1 MSMKSKQRIF
11 WIFWIFFWLVA
22 GLIVTSWGVGIWASL
37 EVIKI
42 IQVDGLKS
50 LVDTIWLGTK

>member
-1 MSMKSKQRIF
+1 MNMKSKQRIF
-11 WIFWIFFWLVA
+11 WIFFWIVA
-22 GLIVTSWGVGIWASL
+22 GLIIASWGVGIWASL